1 MISFIGC
8 EDCCGAMWQWLEE
21 VSANGSG
28 DWATYDGQA
37 DMGQTA
43 GVSCA
48 LLAGAGWDDSS
59 HCGSRARYGFRARSL
74 VDAYVGGRG
83 ASRMKTAS

>member
-8 EDCCGAMWQWLEE
+8 EDCCGALWQWLEE

-43 GVSCA
+43 GVSYA
-48 LLAGAGWDDSS
+48 LLAGADWSGSS
-59 HCGSRARYGFRARSL
+59 RCGSRTRDGSDARST
-74 VDAYVGGRG
+74 VIADFGGRG
-83 ASRMKTAS
+83 ASRMKKAS

>member
-1 MISFIGC
+1 
-8 EDCCGAMWQWLEE
+8 MWQWLEE

-48 LLAGAGWDDSS
+48 LLAGANWNNSS
-59 HCGSRARYGFRARSL
+59 HCGSRARNGNHARST
-74 VDAYVGGRG
+74 VNANIGGRG
-83 ASRMKTAS
+83 AIRGSNSG